1 MGNTYNK
8 LDEKINNIYLDNLM
22 NLNREITATLSVH
35 RDISEKS
42 LNKTK
47 GLLVDILN
55 SNITES
61 VDAQG
66 KTYA

>member
-8 LDEKINNIYLDNLM
+8 LDEKINNIYLDNLI

-55 SNITES
+55 SNITEG

-66 KTYA
+66 KLYK